1 MMLILSRFLMNISNL
16 SLCVV
21 LANKSTILLFTILML
36 LMGISLGLVFGLQ
49 QIIDENNV
57 LGKQVLINPC

>member
-1 MMLILSRFLMNISNL
+1 MILILSRFLMNISNHL
-16 SLCVV
+16 LCVV

>member
-1 MMLILSRFLMNISNL
+1 MMLILSRFLTNISNL
-16 SLCVV
+16 LLCVV

>member
-16 SLCVV
+16 LLCVV
-21 LANKSTILLFTILML
+21 LAKKSTILLFTILML

>member
-1 MMLILSRFLMNISNL
+1 MMLILIRFLVNISNL
-16 SLCVV
+16 LLCVV
-21 LANKSTILLFTILML
+21 LANKATILLFTILML

>member
-1 MMLILSRFLMNISNL
+1 MILILSRFLLNISNL
-16 SLCVV
+16 LLCVV
-21 LANKSTILLFTILML
+21 LAYKSTILLFTILML

>member
-16 SLCVV
+16 LLCVV